1 MATSNLSPLLAAAGR
16 AIISLS
22 AEISNFAGALLRV
35 TPWMLRPTES
45 KAILLEPS
53 RKIESEC
60 DFAENFF
67 LVDVEAQ
74 GNLRM
79 LQIIVAAA
87 RVRLIGPELRRGD
100 EDRQQ
105 LRERKKRRTTAMAVG
120 VAMGFPDHSAL
131 LLQTVCPARSSA
143 AMAAGKV
150 SDARSR

>member
-1 MATSNLSPLLAAAGR
+1 
-16 AIISLS
+16 
-22 AEISNFAGALLRV
+22 
-35 TPWMLRPTES
+35 
-45 KAILLEPS
+45 
-53 RKIESEC
+53 
-60 DFAENFF
+60 
-67 LVDVEAQ
+67 
-74 GNLRM
+74 M